1 MRARRLVFPV
11 LLLAVAL
18 VAAGCGGKKKQSTS
32 ATTASTVAVPS
43 FPPGSRMAEIQ
54 ARGKLVV
61 GTKADQPGLGQRNP
75 TTNTYEGFDVEI
87 AKLVAV
93 AIFGGTADSLDG
105 KIEFREAVSKNRELF
120 IQNGTVDIVV
130 ATYTINADRKK
141 QVDFAGPYFIAHQD
155 ILVKA
160 TDNSIKSVNDLNGK
174 KVCSVTGSTSE
185 KNVKAK
191 APQVQVLALDNYS
204 LCTQALLDGRVVAV
218 TTDDAILAGYAA
230 QNRGT
235 LKVVGAP
242 FSDEPYGI
250 GLIKGDDTFRNF
262 IDDVLEA
269 SYRDGSWARAFQ
281 STLGKGGLPQPTPPP
296 VDRYSS
302 TGPATSTTTAAGG
315 TSTRSSTTSRSST
328 TTSSTAS
335 TTSTT
340 KP

>member
-1 MRARRLVFPV
+1 MRSRRLLFPV
-11 LLLAVAL
+11 LLVVVGL
-18 VAAGCGGKKKQSTS
+18 VAGACGSDKKKTTT
-32 ATTASTVAVPS
+32 ATTAAGQSVA
-43 FPPGSRMAEIQ
+43 PPAFAAGTTMAAIQ
-54 ARGKLVV
+54 AKGKLVV

-75 TTNTYEGFDVEI
+75 TNNTYEGFDVEI

-93 AIFGGTADSLDG
+93 GIFGGTVDTLG
-105 KIEFREAVSKNRELF
+105 NKVEFQEAVSKNREPF

-130 ATYTINADRKK
+130 ATYTINSDRKK
-141 QVDFAGPYFIAHQD
+141 LVDFAGPYFLAHQD

-160 TDNSIKSVNDLNGK
+160 TDSSIKSVTDLNGK

-191 APQVQVLALDNYS
+191 APQVEVLALDNYS

-218 TTDDAILAGYAA
+218 TTDNAILAGYAA
-230 QNRGT
+230 QNSGA

-250 GLIKGDDTFRNF
+250 GLKKGDNAFRNF
-262 IDDVLEA
+262 VDDVLEA
-269 SYRDGSWARAFQ
+269 SYRNGGWARAFQ
-281 STLGKGGLPQPTPPP
+281 STLGKGGLAQPTPPP

-302 TGPATSTTTAAGG
+302 TAEA
-315 TSTRSSTTSRSST
+315 T
-328 TTSSTAS
+328 TTSSSAGA
-335 TTSTT
+335 TTSTS